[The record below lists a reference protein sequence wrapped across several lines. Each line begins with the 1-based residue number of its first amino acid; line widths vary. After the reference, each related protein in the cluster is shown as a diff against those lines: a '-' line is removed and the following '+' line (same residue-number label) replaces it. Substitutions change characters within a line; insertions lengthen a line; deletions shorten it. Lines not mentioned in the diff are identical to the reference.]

1 MHIGATFEKSKA
13 TPSDKRNNGRALQ
26 KHHPLMLFENNDI
39 LQKWHMISTPPKID
53 KYDTH
58 RKWHLTKMAQLG
70 KNFPKVICQGLS
82 WVIFK
87 SEFFNC

>member
-1 MHIGATFEKSKA
+1 
-13 TPSDKRNNGRALQ
+13 
-26 KHHPLMLFENNDI
+26 MLFENNDI

-82 WVIFK
+82 
-87 SEFFNC
+87 